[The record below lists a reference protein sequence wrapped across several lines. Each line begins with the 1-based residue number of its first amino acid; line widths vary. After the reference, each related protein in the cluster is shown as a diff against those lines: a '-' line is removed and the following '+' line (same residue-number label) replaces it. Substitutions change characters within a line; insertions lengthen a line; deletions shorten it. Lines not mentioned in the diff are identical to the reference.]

1 MKGGTFECSHF
12 ISVHILH
19 AIEVYFF
26 FSCPICNP
34 TNGFSSSPSPP
45 AVPSRPPRVQPPLAC
60 LPVHVAA
67 LPGCDVA
74 RRLRRGS
81 RVRPT
86 ARRPPLSPG
95 SEGRDMPAVA
105 TCPAATPTAAP
116 APPAAAAAPSPEAL
130 GTCGPAPQGG
140 ALAPRQA
147 RRGGQR
153 AVPEGGSERGL
164 DEHGGIGRTLSLP
177 WARGKPAHF
186 SRVCCSTALRA
197 AAAGSLARSGSGALM
212 CGYMLCRVLVSLC
225 APKGGGDAAS
235 PCVAVCF
242 SSRRL

>member
-1 MKGGTFECSHF
+1 M
-12 ISVHILH
+12 SVSTLFPFTYHLRLKY
-19 AIEVYFF
+19 VS
-26 FSCPICNP
+26 FSPVRSA
-34 TNGFSSSPSPP
+34 TRLTASPRLLLPSL
-45 AVPSRPPRVQPPLAC
+45 SRPVPLRVQPPLAC

-81 RVRPT
+81 RVRPA

-130 GTCGPAPQGG
+130 GTCGLVPQGG

-147 RRGGQR
+147 RRGALPARR
-153 AVPEGGSERGL
+153 ARAANC
-164 DEHGGIGRTLSLP
+164 
-177 WARGKPAHF
+177 ARGG
-186 SRVCCSTALRA
+186 LG
-197 AAAGSLARSGSGALM
+197 AGGPR
-212 CGYMLCRVLVSLC
+212 
-225 APKGGGDAAS
+225 
-235 PCVAVCF
+235 
-242 SSRRL
+242 